1 MTAAEYWSSAA
12 TIDEYVGQMWRK
24 NRKTLTRNRE
34 RTGIDD
40 ATRAVF
46 AGRSLR
52 ILILTEHYCEDS
64 MQLVPVIWRLAEEL
78 ESIEARVLRQHQH
91 PDLAS
96 RYVTAG
102 HPAIPVFILM
112 DEQLREVGSLVER
125 PERMTAELTAEMRHF
140 QKTHPEMPGI
150 QRAVDPMPDE
160 TRAALKQH
168 IASWRDDQHDH
179 WAQYLLEDLADLIA

>member
-1 MTAAEYWSSAA
+1 MTAAEHWSAA
-12 TIDEYVGQMWRK
+12 MTVDDYVGQMWRK
-24 NRKTLTRNRE
+24 NRKTFTRNRE

-46 AGRSLR
+46 AGRPLR

-64 MQLVPVIWRLAEEL
+64 KQLVPVVWRLEDEL
-78 ESIEARVLRQHQH
+78 EGIEVRVLRQHQH

-96 RYVTAG
+96 RYLTAG
-102 HPAIPVFILM
+102 HPAIPVFILL

-140 QKTHPEMPGI
+140 QRTHPEMPGI
-150 QRAVDPMPDE
+150 QRAVDRMPDE
-160 TRAALKQH
+160 TRAALKRH
-168 IASWRDDQHDH
+168 IAIWRDDQQDR
-179 WAQYLLEDLADLIA
+179 WAQHLLEDLADLLA